1 MYKLIYIKK
10 NNLKALYHII
20 IMFLV
25 DKYYNDS
32 NYITCHQTIIDKIIE
47 SFDTHNMIYSNMD
60 KIMKL
65 PFNEFKK
72 IICEMECE
80 TWRYSNF
87 QHLIVY
93 GLSGCGKEYL
103 VNKLLEKIYGK
114 AGIELKEVEYTVSGY
129 SNTKTKIM
137 IKQSKHHIIIEPN
150 SNGFDKYLIQE
161 IIQDYAKSEL
171 LNILKHRK
179 LFKVVVI
186 NKIDNLSYYAQ
197 ASLRRTMEKYSSTC
211 KFILLSDQL
220 SKIIEPIRSRCLMIR
235 VPLPTKIQILET
247 ILYVSQKEKIN
258 ISFRDIN
265 NIIEN
270 ADNKVNNALWLLEIH
285 KYGIKYERNWETV
298 IDNIITLLLSPD
310 IKNNKKLYNV
320 LKKIREQY
328 YILFITNIPTQII
341 IRKIMDKLLVSAND
355 LELKYNIIDITS
367 IFEQRLSQGTRHIIH
382 MEAYIVRLI
391 NLFTT
396 NKNDYNLDIL
406 EI

>member
-1 MYKLIYIKK
+1 
-10 NNLKALYHII
+10 
-20 IMFLV
+20 MFLV

-72 IICEMECE
+72 IICDMECE

-93 GLSGCGKEYL
+93 GLNGCGKEYL

-285 KYGIKYERNWETV
+285 KYGIKYERNWEIV

-310 IKNNKKLYNV
+310 IKNNKKLYNI

-396 NKNDYNLDIL
+396 HKNDYNLDIL

>member
-1 MYKLIYIKK
+1 
-10 NNLKALYHII
+10 
-20 IMFLV
+20 MFLV

-32 NYITCHQTIIDKIIE
+32 NYITYHQTIIDKILD
-47 SFDTHNMIYSNMD
+47 SFDAHNQIYANIDS
-60 KIMKL
+60 IIKL
-65 PFNEFKK
+65 PNDEFFKV
-72 IICEMECE
+72 INDLEYG

-93 GLSGCGKEYL
+93 GPNGCGKEYL

-114 AGIELKEVEYTVSGY
+114 SGVELKEVEYTVSGY

-171 LNILKHRK
+171 LNILKNRK

-197 ASLRRTMEKYSSTC
+197 ASLRRTMEKYSDTC
-211 KFILLSDQL
+211 KFILISDQL

-235 VPLPTKIQILET
+235 IPLPSNCQILET
-247 ILYVSQKEKIN
+247 LLHICQKENLIIN
-258 ISFRDIN
+258 CRKLN
-265 NIIEN
+265 EIIIKS
-270 ADNKVNNALWLLEIH
+270 DNKVNHAIWLLEMY
-285 KYGIKYERNWETV
+285 KYGITYDKNWEQV
-298 IDNIITLLLSPD
+298 IDNIVDMILEPN
-310 IKNNKKLYNV
+310 IQNNKKLYSV
-320 LKKIREQY
+320 MKKIRDQFY
-328 YILFITNIPTQII
+328 VLFITNIPTQTI
-341 IRKIMDKLLVSAND
+341 IRKIMVKLINKIDNLK
-355 LELKYNIIDITS
+355 LKYHIIDITS

-382 MEAYIVRLI
+382 MEAYVARLVY
-391 NLFTT
+391 LFTT
-396 NKNDYNLDIL
+396 YNKSNSFDNNLDVL